1 LQKKHLEWRM
11 TQFRKPTVDEAAQSI
26 LNAMTKEFRVLSI
39 QFFRKEYGDDFAD
52 SVKLVVEK
60 KWKKK

>member
-1 LQKKHLEWRM
+1 M

-26 LNAMTKEFRVLSI
+26 LNAMTKEFRVISL
-39 QFFRKEYGDDFAD
+39 QFFKEQYGEEFAN